1 MERCRDCNRYK
12 GRHGLGRIV
21 LTGLTKTKGH
31 EFKLNYLEESGKEI
45 CICACKCGFETRL
58 IYFQN
63 YGGIK
68 ELERVWKS
76 HTEKGVNK

>member
-1 MERCRDCNRYK
+1 VERCWDCNRYK
-12 GRHGLGRIV
+12 GRDEMGRII

-31 EFKLNYLEESGKEI
+31 EFKLNYMEDGGREI
-45 CICACKCGFETRL
+45 CICSCKCGFETQL

-76 HTEKGVNK
+76 HTEKGAKK